1 MKRNIIHTYYFHF
14 TGEVY
19 YTERAAWLAI
29 GVVFAAILPILM
41 CIICAVYCYRKRAR
55 KINPGWKL
63 SLPRSRAGSRTTLRN
78 LASDG
83 SDTDTLK
90 KSRSFEKVYKTHEY
104 RTHEPLEGKP
114 NVEFPAKKW
123 DLDEEDFTSSE
134 GGSEFPQGKAPKEIS
149 YIGEDAAQQQERQT
163 GRRNQ
168 RPVLQQPDTIQE
180 EAYLAQ
186 PAESSPGFSPV
197 YSGFGGARSRPPSGG
212 IRVLPPSNKFFSDNT
227 GSPVSASSG
236 SPVLTQNV
244 GLPSPPLNSRATEV

>member
-1 MKRNIIHTYYFHF
+1 MYF

-55 KINPGWKL
+55 KVDPGWKL
-63 SLPRSRAGSRTTLRN
+63 SLPRSRAGSRTTLRQ

-90 KSRSFEKVYKTHEY
+90 KSRSYEKVY

-134 GGSEFPQGKAPKEIS
+134 GGSEFPQGKVTRDIS
-149 YIGEDAAQQQERQT
+149 YIGEDVAQQQDRQT

-168 RPVLQQPDTIQE
+168 RQVLQQPDTIQE
-180 EAYLAQ
+180 EGYLTQ

-227 GSPVSASSG
+227 GSPVSSG